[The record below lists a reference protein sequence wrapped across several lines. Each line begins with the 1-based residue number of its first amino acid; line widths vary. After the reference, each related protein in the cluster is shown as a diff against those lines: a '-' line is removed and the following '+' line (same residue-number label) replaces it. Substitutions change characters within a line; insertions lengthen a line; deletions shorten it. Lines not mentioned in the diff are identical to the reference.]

1 MSPDAQRTPLILP
14 ASSQINNGDAS
25 IAALILVPTRE
36 LAVQV
41 TKEVEKFS
49 AFCAKDIQVV
59 GLTDKLPT
67 AVQRSLLLSNS
78 PDVIVSTPSTAWHN
92 IESSALALDKLTHLV
107 LDEAD
112 LVLSYGYSDD
122 LEKVAQALPKG
133 VQTVMTSATLTDEID
148 TLKGL
153 FLRDSVMLDLEE
165 PDAEGSG
172 ATQYVVKYAKSF
184 PAVWLQS
191 YDRNPAA
198 DTRPLADAG
207 RTRNSY
213 LPTSCLSSS

>member
-1 MSPDAQRTPLILP
+1 M
-14 ASSQINNGDAS
+14 
-25 IAALILVPTRE
+25 VPTRE

-49 AFCAKDIQVV
+49 AFCAKDVQVV
-59 GLTDKLPT
+59 GLTDKLST

-92 IESSALALDKLTHLV
+92 IESSALALGKLTHLV

-122 LEKVAQALPKG
+122 LGKVAQALPKG

-165 PDAEGSG
+165 LDAEGSG
-172 ATQYVVKYAKSF
+172 ATQYVIKYAKSF
-184 PAVWLQS
+184 QAIWLYP
-191 YDRNPAA
+191 YDRSPAA
-198 DTRPLADAG
+198 NACALLQMWRGREILA
-207 RTRNSY
+207 
-213 LPTSCLSSS
+213 CLHHVQAQADKRQGDHICRRCGSLLSAEALF